1 MYKVFFKDRV
11 VFLGED
17 LYAARGVPD
26 EHCHRFTDTA
36 RLRELVFSF
45 SRNGNIPGLYLYH
58 PNMPLMAESF
68 RSCFKCI
75 DAGGGVV
82 LNDGNEF
89 LVIKRNG
96 VWDLPKGKLEKGED
110 FETAALREV
119 TEETGLTGLEVRFL
133 IVSTFHTYPLGD
145 DMVLKETRWFEMR
158 YREKGNPVLQVAE
171 GITGYRW
178 VKPGKTGFIRKKSY
192 GSILDVLKIS
202 GLL

>member
-17 LYAARGVPD
+17 LSAAPGVPE
-26 EHCHRFTDTA
+26 EHCHSFTGPS
-36 RLRELVFSF
+36 RLKELVFNF
-45 SRNGNIPGLYLYH
+45 SRNEKIPCLYLYH
-58 PNMPLMAESF
+58 HDMPLLAEAF

-82 LNDGNEF
+82 LNSRNSF

-119 TEETGLTGLEVRFL
+119 TEETGLTGLELRL
-133 IVSTFHTYPLGD
+133 LLVSTFHTYPLGD
-145 DMVLKETRWFEMR
+145 ELVLKETRWFEMR
-158 YREKGNPVLQVAE
+158 YREKDDPVLQEEE

-178 VKPGKTGFIRKKSY
+178 VKQGKTGFIRKNSY
-192 GSILDVLKIS
+192 RSILDVLEIR